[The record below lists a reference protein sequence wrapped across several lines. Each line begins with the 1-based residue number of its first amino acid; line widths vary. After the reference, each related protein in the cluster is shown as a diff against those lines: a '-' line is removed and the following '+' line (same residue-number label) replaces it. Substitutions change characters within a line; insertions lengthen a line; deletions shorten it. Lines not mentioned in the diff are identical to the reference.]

1 MSRDEIRESDQ
12 WPVISN
18 QKVKSAEG
26 KKKRAITLVT
36 RHSVMPSA
44 TLLPGGADC
53 VLGDQGIGCQERQF
67 MLDGLA
73 NQYAVKWV
81 AVKQW

>member
-1 MSRDEIRESDQ
+1 M
-12 WPVISN
+12 
-18 QKVKSAEG
+18 
-26 KKKRAITLVT
+26 KKKCLGQKTTVRQRGSIIGGFCHSTLGFST
-36 RHSVMPSA
+36 RYSTPGTRFSTGYSTLA

-73 NQYAVKWV
+73 N
-81 AVKQW
+81 